1 MFSATI
7 AVACVLCR
15 EGRKEKDVNNSTL
28 NKRSFICIS
37 TWAMRGKYFFGPQ
50 LRRSGLVLLDKRR
63 ALLSNEENK

>member
-7 AVACVLCR
+7 AVACLLCR
-15 EGRKEKDVNNSTL
+15 AGRKEKDVKNSTL

-50 LRRSGLVLLDKRR
+50 LRRSGLV
-63 ALLSNEENK
+63 